1 MVGPLG
7 AALPDVYTWARHQA
21 TKALE
26 AAAEEEPQAI
36 TEVVP
41 DLVELLIAFEGLPDG
56 LDFTTTHEVEGY
68 VRNAFAALEAV
79 AEVDPESVLAAFESR
94 GGIDSVEVPGWSDR
108 LSELG
113 TTLESR

>member
-1 MVGPLG
+1 VVGPLG

-26 AAAEEEPQAI
+26 AAAGEEPQAI
-36 TEVVP
+36 TDVV
-41 DLVELLIAFEGLPDG
+41 
-56 LDFTTTHEVEGY
+56 TTTHEVEGY